1 MFEQTDGMDDE
12 DAGIDL
18 SRQLEGPAHCGFCV
32 GRPVE
37 ADRDRLKRGHW
48 RRPLGWGEVLGSAEC
63 LDPFGPGLMHHLCSR
78 ATACWVLGLVE
89 ATEEGANNM
98 GKAVASRFI
107 GLLIVEEWIYHA
119 AGAAGYKGLTIAVAA
134 ARR

>member
-1 MFEQTDGMDDE
+1 
-12 DAGIDL
+12 
-18 SRQLEGPAHCGFCV
+18 
-32 GRPVE
+32 
-37 ADRDRLKRGHW
+37 
-48 RRPLGWGEVLGSAEC
+48 
-63 LDPFGPGLMHHLCSR
+63 
-78 ATACWVLGLVE
+78 
-89 ATEEGANNM
+89 M

>member
-1 MFEQTDGMDDE
+1 
-12 DAGIDL
+12 
-18 SRQLEGPAHCGFCV
+18 
-32 GRPVE
+32 
-37 ADRDRLKRGHW
+37 
-48 RRPLGWGEVLGSAEC
+48 
-63 LDPFGPGLMHHLCSR
+63 MHHLCSR
-78 ATACWVLGLVE
+78 ATTCWVLGLAE
-89 ATEEGANNM
+89 ATEGGANNM